1 MKRVEQ
7 SNELEAA
14 VKGRNVAVL
23 FHATW
28 CPFCRSFRSIFEDTM
43 VKASHEAA
51 EAVIDD
57 EDNPL
62 WTQHRIGIVPTVLF
76 FEDGKVV
83 SRVDGRPGMGLQK
96 GDLDAAMQRQ
106 GG

>member
-7 SNELEAA
+7 AKELEAA
-14 VKGRNVAVL
+14 VAGKKAVVL

-28 CPFCRSFRSIFEDTM
+28 CPFCRSFRSVFEDGT
-43 VKASHEAA
+43 KGLETI

-62 WTQHRIGIVPTVLF
+62 WAQHQINIVPTVLF
-76 FEDGKVV
+76 FEGGKVV
-83 SRVDGRPGMGLQK
+83 KRLDGKPGIGLRAEHLTQALK
-96 GDLDAAMQRQ
+96 
-106 GG
+106 